1 MKNISIVDLR
11 DWYKSPFAVVPGVC
25 LFTTVPT
32 LDELVTSVSVP
43 AGSNS
48 VIESTCASLEGNDI
62 TNSLEVTE
70 ESSAVKDIGV
80 DIGDDIAEH
89 TDNAVDVEEP
99 PMPDGTDELFVK
111 QFLLQSPEKAML
123 LYVPY
128 FFN

>member
-11 DWYKSPFAVVPGVC
+11 DWYNSPFAVLPGVC

-70 ESSAVKDIGV
+70 ESSAVRDIGV
-80 DIGDDIAEH
+80 DIAEH
-89 TDNAVDVEEP
+89 TDNVPDVKES
-99 PMPDGTDELFVK
+99 PMPDDTDELFVK
-111 QFLLQSPEKAML
+111 QFLLQSPEKVML
-123 LYVPY
+123 FYVPY
-128 FFN
+128 FSN